1 MQENLNNLCNWKFNR
16 NSEFK
21 FNWFFQFCDVVGR
34 DSGDQTQ
41 EELLKFG
48 YRSERKVEFKKES
61 CYILATCWKM
71 VISEYFSSEFGYD
84 NFTLGPHAQ
93 ATPLIYLVAN
103 FRHFAINYL
112 KIEYFITNSLR
123 FWKRKKPKRQEAN

>member
-1 MQENLNNLCNWKFNR
+1 
-16 NSEFK
+16 
-21 FNWFFQFCDVVGR
+21 VGR